1 MDWGEFMDFLNV
13 TIGRMTDEI
22 ARRYPGNDALVYPDR
37 GLRLTYRQF
46 REELRRLCRGLMA
59 LGVKKGDHV
68 AIWATNYPEWVLLQ
82 FATARMGAVL
92 ITVNTAY
99 RPFELEYLLKQSDT
113 GTLIMTDGFKDV
125 SYPDTFYEV
134 CPEAKKSRP
143 GALHSAK
150 FPFLRNVVSIGKNRY
165 PGMFGW
171 DEMIEM
177 GEGVPVDALDALEES
192 CTPDEVICI
201 MYTSGTTGFPKGVM
215 LTHRN
220 LVMNG
225 YSIGECMKFTEKD
238 RLCIPVPFFHCFGC
252 VLATM
257 ACVTHG
263 STMVPVEHFNPQWVL
278 EAVTKEKCTALHG
291 VPTMFIAELEHLESV
306 PTGTYDLSHLRTGIM
321 AGSPCPIE
329 VMKTVVEK
337 MNMKEITIAYGLT
350 EASPVI
356 TQTRVD
362 DSLERRVSTV
372 GRVLPG
378 VEAKIVDPETR
389 KELPIGSQG
398 ELATRGYHI
407 MKGYYK
413 KQEATEE
420 VIDADGWLYTGDLS
434 VVDGD
439 GYYKITGRAK
449 DMIIRGGENIYPR
462 EIEEYL
468 YTHPHVLDVQVVGV
482 PSVKYGEEVCACV
495 RLRPGTK
502 ATAEEI
508 IDFCKGKI
516 ARFKVPKYV
525 TFVDDY
531 PKTASGKIQKYK
543 MREALTI
550 ELGLEDA
557 AKTPT
562 A

>member
-1 MDWGEFMDFLNV
+1 MDYMNV

-22 ARRYPGNDALVYPDR
+22 ARRHPDRDALVYVDR
-37 GLRLTYRQF
+37 DLRLSYRQF
-46 REELRRLCRGLMA
+46 RDACRDVCRGLMA
-59 LGVKKGDHV
+59 IGVRKGDHV
-68 AIWATNYPEWVLLQ
+68 AVWATNYPEWVLLQ
-82 FATARMGAVL
+82 FAAARIGAVL

-99 RPFELEYLLKQSDT
+99 RPFELEYLLRQSDT
-113 GTLIMTDGFKDV
+113 GTLFLTDGFKDV
-125 SYPDTFYEV
+125 GYPDTLYEV
-134 CPEAKKSRP
+134 CPELKKAHP
-143 GALHSAK
+143 GGLRSGK
-150 FPFLRNVVSIGKNRY
+150 FPCLRNVVHIGPGKL
-165 PGMFGW
+165 PGMFQW
-171 DEMIEM
+171 EEMM
-177 GEGVPVDALDALEES
+177 GMGQEIPPTVLSDLEAA
-192 CTPDEVICI
+192 CDPDDVICI

-225 YSIGECMKFTEKD
+225 YSIGECMKLTEAD

-252 VLATM
+252 VLGTM

-263 STMVPVEHFNPQWVL
+263 SAMVPVEHFNPPGVL

-291 VPTMFIAELEHLESV
+291 VPTMFISELEHLASV
-306 PTGTYDLSHLRTGIM
+306 APGTYDLSSLRTGIM

-329 VMKTVVEK
+329 VMKAVIER
-337 MNMKEITIAYGLT
+337 MNLKEITIAYGLT

-362 DSLERRVSTV
+362 DSLERRVGTV

-389 KELPIGSQG
+389 AALPPGTQG
-398 ELATRGYHI
+398 ELATRGYHV

-413 KQEATEE
+413 NIEATGE
-420 VIDADGWLYTGDLS
+420 VVDDAGWLYTGDLS
-434 VVDGD
+434 VVDGG
-439 GYYKITGRAK
+439 GYFKITGRAK

-482 PSVKYGEEVCACV
+482 PSAKYGEEVAACV
-495 RLRPGTK
+495 RLRPGTTG
-502 ATAEEI
+502 TAEEI
-508 IDFCKGKI
+508 VDFCKGKI
-516 ARFKVPKYV
+516 ARYKVPRYV
-525 TFVDDY
+525 AFVDDY

-543 MREALTI
+543 LRESLTI
-550 ELGLEDA
+550 ELGLEEVA
-557 AKTPT
+557 RTPT

>member
-1 MDWGEFMDFLNV
+1 MDFLNV

-22 ARRYPGNDALVYPDR
+22 ARQHPENDALVYVDR
-37 GLRLTYRQF
+37 GLRMTYRQF
-46 REELRRLCRGLMA
+46 RERCRALSRGLMA

-82 FATARMGAVL
+82 FAAARMGAVL

-113 GTLIMTDGFKDV
+113 GTLILTDGFKDV
-125 SYPDTFYEV
+125 GYPDTLYEV
-134 CPEAKKSRP
+134 CPELKKAHP
-143 GALHSAK
+143 GQFRSEK
-150 FPFLRNVVSIGKNRY
+150 FPHLRNVVHIGEGKL
-165 PGMFGW
+165 PGMFNW
-171 DEMIEM
+171 NEMMAM
-177 GEGVPVDALDALEES
+177 GENIPPSALEDLEQACS
-192 CTPDEVICI
+192 PDDVICI

-215 LTHRN
+215 LTHKN

-263 STMVPVEHFNPQWVL
+263 STMVPVEHFNPPAVL
-278 EAVTKEKCTALHG
+278 ESVTKEKCTALHG
-291 VPTMFIAELEHLESV
+291 VPTMFIAELEHLAASE
-306 PTGTYDLSHLRTGIM
+306 PGQYDLSSLRTGIM
-321 AGSPCPIE
+321 AGSPCPTE
-329 VMKTVVEK
+329 VMKTVVDK

-356 TQTRVD
+356 TQTRVN
-362 DSLERRVSTV
+362 DSLELRVSTV

-378 VEAKIVDPETR
+378 VEAKIVDPESR
-389 KELPIGSQG
+389 KELPHGTPG
-398 ELATRGYHI
+398 ELATRGYLI

-413 KQEATEE
+413 NGEATDE
-420 VIDADGWLYTGDLS
+420 VLDRDGWLYTGDLA
-434 VVDGD
+434 VVDEN

-468 YTHPHVLDVQVVGV
+468 YTHPHIVDVQVVGV
-482 PSVKYGEEVCACV
+482 PSRKYGEEVCACV
-495 RLRPGTK
+495 RLRPGTS
-502 ATAEEI
+502 ATPEEI
-508 IDFCKGKI
+508 IDFCKGRI

-525 TFVDDY
+525 SFVDDF

-543 MREALTI
+543 LREAMAKYFA
-550 ELGLEDA
+550 LEGEVR
-557 AKTPT
+557 
-562 A
+562 